1 MADITYSKR
10 ASDRREGR
18 QLRSLPAYSR
28 VVPFILRRRSDAQY
42 TLADSMEVTGIEQ
55 WLREKRSEGWSKL
68 GILHLIVAAYVRTVT
83 MRPGINRFVA
93 GRRLFARNEI
103 QVVLSVKRNPSISA
117 TETSIKVSFSPTD
130 TVFDV
135 YRRLTSAMDEVQA
148 DLTVSPPERIAGSL
162 MRMPRFLLRM
172 AMAGIRVLDYF
183 DWLPRSWLEAS
194 PFHASLEVLDLGSL
208 GIMPADPHIP
218 DFGTVSAALAFGA
231 KRKVMEPGAEGRGVE
246 RHYVDYRVACD
257 GRIADS
263 YYFASALKCLKYFL
277 KNPALL
283 ELPPERVEDDV
294 N

>member
-28 VVPFILRRRSDAQY
+28 IVPFILRRRSDAQC

-55 WLREKRSEGWSKL
+55 WLREKRGEGWAKL

-93 GRRLFARNEI
+93 GRRLFARNDI

-172 AMAGIRVLDYF
+172 AMAGIRMLDYF
-183 DWLPRSWLEAS
+183 DWLPRSWLDAS

-231 KRKVMEPGAEGRGVE
+231 KRKVMEPGAEGKGVE

>member
-28 VVPFILRRRSDAQY
+28 IAPFILRRRSDAQC
-42 TLADSMEVTGIEQ
+42 TLSDSLEVSGIEQ

-68 GILHLIVAAYVRTVT
+68 GILHLFVAAYVRTVT

-93 GRRLFARNEI
+93 GRRLFARNDI
-103 QVVLSVKRNPSISA
+103 QVVLSVKRSASIDA

-135 YRRLTSAMDEVQA
+135 YRRLTNAMDEVQA
-148 DLTVSPPERIAGSL
+148 DLTVSPPERIANTL
-162 MRMPRFLLRM
+162 IRAPRFLLRL
-172 AMAGIRVLDYF
+172 AMTGIRILDYL
-183 DWLPRSWLEAS
+183 DWLPRSWLDAS
-194 PFHASLEVLDLGSL
+194 PFHASLEVVDLGSL

-218 DFGTVSAALAFGA
+218 DFGTISTALAFGA
-231 KRKVMEPGAEGRGVE
+231 KRRVMEPGPEGNAVE
-246 RHYVDYRVACD
+246 RHFVDYRVACD
-257 GRIADS
+257 ERIVDS
-263 YYFASALKCLKYFL
+263 YYYASALKCLKYFL
-277 KNPALL
+277 KNPSLL
-283 ELPPERVEDDV
+283 ELPPERIEDDV

>member
-18 QLRSLPAYSR
+18 QLRSLNAYSR
-28 VVPFILRRRSDAQY
+28 IVPFILRRRSDAQY
-42 TLADSMEVTGIEQ
+42 TLSDSMEVTGIEQ
-55 WLREKRSEGWSKL
+55 WLREKRGEGWSKL

-103 QVVLSVKRNPSISA
+103 QVVLAVKRSA
-117 TETSIKVSFSPTD
+117 STDASETSVKVSFSPTD

-135 YRRLTSAMDEVQA
+135 YRRLTAAMDEVQA
-148 DLTVSPPERIAGSL
+148 DLTISPPEQIAGNL
-162 MRMPRFLLRM
+162 MRLPRFLLRL
-172 AMAGIRVLDYF
+172 AMTGIRMLDYF
-183 DWLPRSWLEAS
+183 DWLPRSWLDAS

-231 KRKVMEPGAEGRGVE
+231 KRKVQEPGPEGRSVE

-283 ELPPERVEDDV
+283 ELPPERIEDDV